1 MSIMFRQ
8 IKFAEITLADGKPAA
23 LSTVELPGGEFET
36 MLASP
41 DFGTEYKQLRT
52 DNEAQAMADFKH
64 LFKTYHVAPLSGR
77 YAKLAEDLRIAA
89 THGAEVARSVED
101 GGTCNF
107 DAVSVQLRGWCRTK
121 VEQAAKAAGVGCF
134 VWSLWGAKSYVF
146 PLRIGA
152 QGDARTAAAEAMRDV
167 LQAANYDVGMYYQ
180 MD

>member
-23 LSTVELPGGEFET
+23 LSTVELPGGVFET

-52 DNEAQAMADFKH
+52 DNEAQALADFKR
-64 LFKTYHVAPLSGR
+64 LFSAYHVPPLRGR
-77 YAKLAEDLRIAA
+77 YAKLAEDLRAA
-89 THGAEVARSVED
+89 AAYGAEVARCVED

-107 DAVSVQLRGWCRTK
+107 DAVALDLRGWCRAK

-134 VWSLWGAKSYVF
+134 TWSLCGSKSYVF

-152 QGDARTAAAEAMRDV
+152 QGDARTAAVETMRIV
-167 LQAANYDVGMYYQ
+167 LQAAGYDAGMYYQ
-180 MD
+180 ID